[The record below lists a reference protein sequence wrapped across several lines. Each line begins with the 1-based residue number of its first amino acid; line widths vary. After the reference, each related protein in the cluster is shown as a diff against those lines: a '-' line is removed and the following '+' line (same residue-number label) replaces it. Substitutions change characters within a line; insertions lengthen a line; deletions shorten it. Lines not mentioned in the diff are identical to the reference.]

1 MANPYYQSAVPPYLG
16 QPTTVPNYTQMQPTM
31 QPQQQTNSLLTIFV
45 NSEEEV
51 NYYPV
56 AAGVTVLLVSFNL
69 GKFYVKSTGKNGVP
83 EPLRVF
89 NFTEETTHMVNQNE
103 GQFVTKSDLDAVT
116 DKLNKLIESLGG
128 ESNVQSVPKHG

>member
-69 GKFYVKSTGKNGVP
+69 GK
-83 EPLRVF
+83 
-89 NFTEETTHMVNQNE
+89 
-103 GQFVTKSDLDAVT
+103 
-116 DKLNKLIESLGG
+116 
-128 ESNVQSVPKHG
+128 